1 MLCLSGFELYS
12 RWVPLTRYHMAYLAR
27 NLTAVQNA
35 TAQVASCS
43 PKFCYFK
50 TVRVESLVRSDLI
63 TPN

>member
-43 PKFCYFK
+43 PNIA
-50 TVRVESLVRSDLI
+50 R
-63 TPN
+63 N

>member
-35 TAQVASCS
+35 TAGSYC
-43 PKFCYFK
+43 
-50 TVRVESLVRSDLI
+50 R
-63 TPN
+63 